1 MTYSEVHTIALAIMT
16 SIITGGFV
24 LVFVEIG
31 NRKNR
36 ENDRHDGIM
45 TPFLHKLSAY
55 FRFMNWCRSQIIYP
69 KDDMN
74 DHEKVFKALVNQM
87 ETYGGR
93 LIMSGGDYQVDDF
106 NARQLN
112 DIALNINNIWYYR
125 DKMKPCRLKWDGRVS
140 YDGTDYIAKELKEIN
155 SSYLSKEQGVD
166 LVAKVSGDFYVD
178 IYQPIEYETYRHEA
192 YLKQYNTQTIWV
204 AVFFSFVLLVLCLM
218 LFVKLPVLFLQIV
231 SSCIV
236 LMLIISLLTLAVDVK
251 VWAQRGGKK
260 MEHKRL
266 RIERREKRKSMRHK

>member
-1 MTYSEVHTIALAIMT
+1 MTYSEVHAIALAIMT

-69 KDDMN
+69 KDDLN
-74 DHEKVFKALVNQM
+74 GYEKDFKALVNQM

-93 LIMSGGDYQVDDF
+93 LIIGGGDYRVDAF
-106 NARQLN
+106 NAKQLN
-112 DIALNINNIWYYR
+112 DIALAINNIWYCR

-155 SSYLSKEQGVD
+155 SSYLSEEQGVD
-166 LVAKVSGDFYVD
+166 LVAKVSGDFFFVF
-178 IYQPIEYETYRHEA
+178 YQPIEYETYRHEA

-231 SSCIV
+231 SACIV

-260 MEHKRL
+260 MERNRL
-266 RIERREKRKSMRHK
+266 RIARREKRKSIRHK